1 LASLDLA
8 ISAEDFTELS
18 LSVFLVSDMLIHSIR
33 PTDLLNGACST
44 SVMFN
49 CVKSFITT
57 KHIHR
62 RRVAMF
68 KLKTSDA
75 KLLRDMATAISIL
88 VDEATFKIDPEDLKL
103 RAMDPSRVAMVD
115 FELPKTV
122 FEEYSCTESTKMCIN
137 ISELLKLI
145 KRAGRDEVVELSL
158 DEKTARLHVKIT
170 GKYTRN
176 FTMPTLEAAEEEV
189 PTPKITFNVK
199 AKATTDGL
207 RQAIE
212 DAQLVS
218 DHVRIEADSEKL
230 IFNASG
236 DLMGATIE
244 LQKGSDTLLD
254 LETKEPSKATFSLS
268 YLSEIIKAASA
279 TSEIA
284 TLELSSDMPIKLDF
298 QQTEEGK
305 LTFYLAPRIETE

>member
-1 LASLDLA
+1 
-8 ISAEDFTELS
+8 
-18 LSVFLVSDMLIHSIR
+18 
-33 PTDLLNGACST
+33 
-44 SVMFN
+44 
-49 CVKSFITT
+49 
-57 KHIHR
+57 
-62 RRVAMF
+62 MF
-68 KLKTSDA
+68 KLKMSDA

-88 VDEATFKIDPEDLKL
+88 VDEATFKMDPENLKL

-115 FELPKTV
+115 FEWPKTI
-122 FEEYSCTESTKMCIN
+122 FEEYICTEQTKMCIN

-145 KRAGRDEVVELSL
+145 KRASKDEVVELSL
-158 DEKTARLHVKIT
+158 DEKTGRLQVKIT

-189 PTPKITFNVK
+189 PTPKITFNVRV
-199 AKATTDGL
+199 KATTEGL

-218 DHVRIEADSEKL
+218 DHVRIEADPEKL
-230 IFNASG
+230 IFHAAG

-244 LQKGSDTLLD
+244 LQKGSDALLD
-254 LETKEPSKATFSLS
+254 LEAKEPSKATFSLS

-279 TSEIA
+279 TSEIV
-284 TLELSSDMPIKLDF
+284 TLDFSSDMPIKLDF
-298 QQTEEGK
+298 QQTKEGK